1 LSAFDMIGG
10 MLGFVSRNGVA
21 SVDDL
26 TIRSWNAGTS
36 QFDVVEHVDTF
47 DVDGNGRSSV
57 DPAHDA
63 AGNMTFDG
71 TQKLTYDGWNR
82 LATVAHAYRDG
93 GGSLQSGQANVTMS
107 YDGRGRRVKK
117 ALANAGQWD
126 CTYHYYYDGD
136 SLIETRNGSDVR
148 IKQHVWGT
156 RYVDE
161 LCQLTAYPATGD
173 EDPIH
178 YWACQDS
185 NYNVLGVVD
194 SDAVLVERYEYEP
207 YGERTAF
214 FSPGTND
221 VGCYAPTQTSR
232 RVTLAGSGSMGVCEV
247 GHQGLIHDEEVG
259 LVYNRARQ
267 LHPTLG
273 RFMRRDPMGY
283 AGGVHLLEYLQGH
296 VQAKVDPTGTFPI
309 DPILISGLTSVLVD
323 QYGPVI
329 ANPPGPVTFQDCGDP
344 ATQSGATQGEL
355 REWRRSA
362 CNKMRDSFRTLAALG
377 GAGGSLTELEAIIG
391 RPLAPAERNALNQL
405 LGEDGS
411 NLIGAMQIL
420 GKAYER
426 GCGPQT
432 IECEKCC
439 PEGRDAYTRGCT
451 WGSLASLHI
460 CFKASP
466 DVDLAIL
473 HEMTHYGCSSDDPND
488 PIGAYNLEHLLPIL
502 APIMPR

>member
-1 LSAFDMIGG
+1 
-10 MLGFVSRNGVA
+10 
-21 SVDDL
+21 
-26 TIRSWNAGTS
+26 
-36 QFDVVEHVDTF
+36 
-47 DVDGNGRSSV
+47 
-57 DPAHDA
+57 
-63 AGNMTFDG
+63 
-71 TQKLTYDGWNR
+71 
-82 LATVAHAYRDG
+82 
-93 GGSLQSGQANVTMS
+93 
-107 YDGRGRRVKK
+107 
-117 ALANAGQWD
+117 
-126 CTYHYYYDGD
+126 
-136 SLIETRNGSDVR
+136 
-148 IKQHVWGT
+148 
-156 RYVDE
+156 
-161 LCQLTAYPATGD
+161 
-173 EDPIH
+173 
-178 YWACQDS
+178 
-185 NYNVLGVVD
+185 
-194 SDAVLVERYEYEP
+194 
-207 YGERTAF
+207 
-214 FSPGTND
+214 
-221 VGCYAPTQTSR
+221 
-232 RVTLAGSGSMGVCEV
+232 MGVCEV